1 MCERNQRIYR
11 TEEEIVV
18 KDFQEENQILFEAI
32 EAYRN
37 GDRDKATIIYEST
50 KKYTFN
56 ILHKEVERYKNQGAL
71 TSDVVS
77 ITEDIMQELY
87 IEFFNKITNFR
98 NEDPKS
104 IFKWI
109 SVVAHRRLSTYVK
122 ENGTEVLQ
130 FEKDEDFREE
140 GDIWDASEINDSDL
154 ESNHE
159 LLPEAALEDKE
170 FRELILDF
178 VQSLP
183 EAQAQTILLHFRGG
197 MKYQE
202 IADEMGVSLIT
213 VKTRMK
219 KAKDS
224 LEEIIT
230 KYEKKTGTKLH
241 SVSILPL
248 LWLLYR
254 MASEDTTVP
263 VAVDTVVTSS
273 IAEASSVAGASGVG
287 IGGATTVGSVATK
300 AISTRVLV
308 AIVSATVA
316 IGGVA
321 MGSQLIDKKPE
332 TTIEQGDSEDK
343 GLDNEGSDDTS
354 SKGDKD
360 TSNTN
365 DEGNSETNQ
374 NETAGDNNG
383 SDTNNT
389 GSDDNVTQN
398 NTGNGTN
405 TNGTSGNTGAGENA
419 NGTGSNTN
427 NSGTGNNSGTQGNT
441 NNSGNDSGNSDSG
454 NESTA
459 AKGTKEN
466 PYRIGEKIVVT
477 DDISYHS
484 SENNPSVYHLELTV
498 TDYTPIEQSEPVYVQ
513 SMNNTVYLNVVKAK
527 IKIIGEG
534 TEAYSRTPI
543 GLGLVESNGN
553 GYGWSGEIFDQ
564 SGNLMNQVY
573 NNVEYDI
580 GFHYSKSAY
589 QEGKDYIYFEILFS
603 VHGETATQYIYVKL
617 E

>member
-1 MCERNQRIYR
+1 MQ
-11 TEEEIVV
+11 
-18 KDFQEENQILFEAI
+18 KFQEEDQALFEAI
-32 EAYRN
+32 EEYKN
-37 GDRDKATIIYEST
+37 GNGDKATVIYEST

-56 ILHKEVERYKNQGAL
+56 ILHKAVEKCKSQGVL
-71 TSDVVS
+71 TGDVIS
-77 ITEDIMQELY
+77 ITEDVMQELY
-87 IEFFNKITNFR
+87 IVFFNDIANFR

-122 ENGTEVLQ
+122 ENGMEVLQ
-130 FEKDEDFREE
+130 FEKKEDYREDN
-140 GDIWDASEINDSDL
+140 DIWDSSEINDADL

-170 FRELILDF
+170 FRQLIMDF
-178 VQSLP
+178 IQSLP

-197 MKYQE
+197 LKYQE

-254 MASEDTTVP
+254 MASEETVVP
-263 VAVDTVVTSS
+263 VAVDATVTSS
-273 IAEASSVAGASGVG
+273 LAGASSAG
-287 IGGATTVGSVATK
+287 VGSVATAGVTK
-300 AISTRVLV
+300 AIGTRVIIG
-308 AIVSATVA
+308 IVSATVV
-316 IGGVA
+316 IGGAVV
-321 MGSQLIDKKPE
+321 GSQLIDKKQE

-343 GLDNEGSDDTS
+343 ELDNKQDSEGSDGTSFEGDADTE
-354 SKGDKD
+354 
-360 TSNTN
+360 N
-365 DEGNSETNQ
+365 DETLGSDANNQ
-374 NETAGDNNG
+374 PQGENNG
-383 SDTNNT
+383 SDTLTNNNGTGENSNGAESNT
-389 GSDDNVTQN
+389 GA
-398 NTGNGTN
+398 GTN
-405 TNGTSGNTGAGENA
+405 TNGTGGNTGAGENS

>member
-1 MCERNQRIYR
+1 MQ
-11 TEEEIVV
+11 
-18 KDFQEENQILFEAI
+18 KFQEEDQALFEAI
-32 EAYRN
+32 EEYKN
-37 GDRDKATIIYEST
+37 GNGDKATVIYEST

-56 ILHKEVERYKNQGAL
+56 ILHKAVEKCKSQGVL
-71 TSDVVS
+71 TGDVIS
-77 ITEDIMQELY
+77 ITEDVMQELY
-87 IEFFNKITNFR
+87 IVFFNDIANFR

-130 FEKDEDFREE
+130 FEKNEDYREE
-140 GDIWDASEINDSDL
+140 SDIWDSSEINDSDM
-154 ESNHE
+154 ESHHE

-170 FRELILDF
+170 FSELIMGF

-183 EAQAQTILLHFRGG
+183 ESQAQTILLHFRGG

-254 MASEDTTVP
+254 MASEETVVP
-263 VAVDTVVTSS
+263 VAVDATVTSS
-273 IAEASSVAGASGVG
+273 LAGASGVG

-308 AIVSATVA
+308 AIVSTAVV
-316 IGGVA
+316 IGGVDV
-321 MGSQLIDKKPE
+321 GSQLIDKKQE

-343 GLDNEGSDDTS
+343 ELDNKQDSEGSDGTSFEGDADTE
-354 SKGDKD
+354 
-360 TSNTN
+360 N
-365 DEGNSETNQ
+365 DETLGSDANNQ
-374 NETAGDNNG
+374 PQGENNG
-383 SDTNNT
+383 SDTLTNNNGTGENSNGAESNT
-389 GSDDNVTQN
+389 GA
-398 NTGNGTN
+398 GTN
-405 TNGTSGNTGAGENA
+405 TNGTGGNTGAGENS

>member
-1 MCERNQRIYR
+1 MH
-11 TEEEIVV
+11 
-18 KDFQEENQILFEAI
+18 KFQEEDQILFEAI
-32 EAYRN
+32 EAYKN
-37 GDRDKATIIYEST
+37 GDRDKATVIYEST

-56 ILHKEVERYKNQGAL
+56 ILHKAVEKCKSQGIL
-71 TSDVVS
+71 TSDVIS
-77 ITEDIMQELY
+77 ITEDVMQELY
-87 IEFFNKITNFR
+87 IVFFNDIANFR

-130 FEKDEDFREE
+130 FEKNEDYREE
-140 GDIWDASEINDSDL
+140 NDIWDSSEINDSDM
-154 ESNHE
+154 ESHHE

-170 FRELILDF
+170 FRQLIMDF
-178 VQSLP
+178 VQALP

-224 LEEIIT
+224 LEEIIN
-230 KYEKKTGTKLH
+230 KYEEKTGTKLH

-254 MASEDTTVP
+254 MSSENTTVP
-263 VAVDTVVTSS
+263 VAVDAAVTSS
-273 IAEASSVAGASGVG
+273 IAEASSLAGASGTG
-287 IGGATTVGSVATK
+287 IGGATTAGSIGTIGATTATK
-300 AISTRVLV
+300 AISTRVLL
-308 AIVSATVA
+308 AIVSTAVV

-321 MGSQLIDKKPE
+321 VGSQIVDKKQE

-343 GLDNEGSDDTS
+343 EKDNSNDNKQDNEGGDDTS
-354 SKGDKD
+354 SKGNTD
-360 TSNTN
+360 TEN
-365 DEGNSETNQ
+365 DETADSDTNNQ
-374 NETAGDNNG
+374 TQGENNG
-383 SDTNNT
+383 SDTVTNN
-389 GSDDNVTQN
+389 
-398 NTGNGTN
+398 NGTGEN
-405 TNGTSGNTGAGENA
+405 TNGAESNTGAGENA

>member
-1 MCERNQRIYR
+1 MFERNSRIFR

-18 KDFQEENQILFEAI
+18 KNFQEEDQILFEAI

-37 GDRDKATIIYEST
+37 GDGGKATFIYEST
-50 KKYTFN
+50 KKYTYK
-56 ILHKEVERYKNQGAL
+56 IVHQEVERFKSQSIL
-71 TSDVVS
+71 TGDAIS
-77 ITEDIMQELY
+77 ITEDVMQDLY
-87 IEFFNKITNFR
+87 LNFFNNIAKFR
-98 NEDPKS
+98 NEDPRS

-109 SVVAHRRLSTYVK
+109 SIVSHRMLLDYVDK
-122 ENGTEVLQ
+122 NKMEVLQ
-130 FEKDEDFREE
+130 FEKDEDYREDN
-140 GDIWDASEINDSDL
+140 DIWDSSEISDADL
-154 ESNHE
+154 ESSHE

-170 FRELILDF
+170 FQQLILDF
-178 VQSLP
+178 IQSLP
-183 EAQAQTILLHFRGG
+183 EVQAQTVLLHFRGG

-254 MASEDTTVP
+254 MSSESTTVP
-263 VAVDTVVTSS
+263 VAVDTTVT
-273 IAEASSVAGASGVG
+273 SSVAGASGVG
-287 IGGATTVGSVATK
+287 MGGVTTVGSVATK

-308 AIVSATVA
+308 AIVSTAVV

-321 MGSQLIDKKPE
+321 VGSQIVGKKQE
-332 TTIEQGDSEDK
+332 SNISTERDDLEDS
-343 GLDNEGSDDTS
+343 GSDDNQQDND
-354 SKGDKD
+354 KVDKD
-360 TSNTN
+360 TSNKET

-405 TNGTSGNTGAGENA
+405 TNGTSGNTGAEENA

-427 NSGTGNNSGTQGNT
+427 NSG
-441 NNSGNDSGNSDSG
+441 NDSGSEDTGNGDSG
-454 NESTA
+454 SESTE

-477 DDISYHS
+477 DDIVY
-484 SENNPSVYHLELTV
+484 NPSESDRTDIFHLEFTV
-498 TDYTPIEQSEPVYVQ
+498 TDFVPMEEALSLKGIEYAPQTLLEAVQATIKIVSENTVPNEKTPIVLTLVSEGSHSFSHSGMLY
-513 SMNNTVYLNVVKAK
+513 
-527 IKIIGEG
+527 
-534 TEAYSRTPI
+534 TENDGRYSLITD
-543 GLGLVESNGN
+543 
-553 GYGWSGEIFDQ
+553 F
-564 SGNLMNQVY
+564 SGNKEHDINVFCSYSSESIVWTYLEIKYYTSDGTMN
-573 NNVEYDI
+573 
-580 GFHYSKSAY
+580 K
-589 QEGKDYIYFEILFS
+589 
-603 VHGETATQYIYVKL
+603 IYVKL